1 MKDSG
6 FDLLGLSN
14 VPEVLSQISAGS
26 TGDVHSL
33 LIFIMAGGAF
43 PFVIIVNDYLSV
55 KAANVTVVA
64 LGIELRILYIFVY
77 EADDI
82 LKCLKVMAH
91 IGDLNVRD
99 SSA

>member
-1 MKDSG
+1 
-6 FDLLGLSN
+6 
-14 VPEVLSQISAGS
+14 
-26 TGDVHSL
+26 
-33 LIFIMAGGAF
+33 MAGGAF
-43 PFVIIVNDYLSV
+43 PFVIIVNDYLPV
-55 KAANVTVVA
+55 KAADVTVVA